1 MSSEVVLRT
10 AARQDEPAL
19 RAMLALAFAWDAPP
33 GAPGRVD
40 LPEVGERYV
49 AGFGRPGDR
58 GVVAVRDRQVVGGAW
73 YRLLT
78 GDERGYG
85 HVTDDV
91 PELSLAVAASERGR
105 GLGSRLLAALLDEA
119 RSAGLRALSLS
130 VDPGN
135 PALRLYERA
144 GFRRVGERD
153 TSWTL
158 LRELD
163 APA

>member
-1 MSSEVVLRT
+1 MSAPAFTIRP
-10 AARQDEPAL
+10 AAPS
-19 RAMLALAFAWDAPP
+19 DA
-33 GAPGRVD
+33 GA
-40 LPEVGERYV
+40 VG
-49 AGFGRPGDR
+49 A
-58 GVVAVRDRQVVGGAW
+58 AW
-73 YRLLT
+73 YRVLT

-85 HVTDDV
+85 HVADDV
-91 PELSLAVAASERGR
+91 PELSLAVAAAERGR

-119 RSAGLRALSLS
+119 RAAGLRALSLS

-144 GFRRVGERD
+144 GFRRVGESG

-158 LRELD
+158 LRDLG